1 MPRKPPLIVTLE
13 TISADNADKDR
24 RLNDLYIRMVKRRLL
39 ESGFDNVQKKAVLR
53 ELKSINKERF

>member
-1 MPRKPPLIVTLE
+1 MPRKPPPEVTAE

-39 ESGFDNVQKKAVLR
+39 ESSFDNVQKKAVLNAIR
-53 ELKSINKERF
+53 QIIKERL

>member
-1 MPRKPPLIVTLE
+1 MPRKPPPVVTAE

-39 ESGFDNVQKKAVLR
+39 ESGYDNVQKKVVLR
-53 ELKSINKERF
+53 ELKSINKKRF

>member
-1 MPRKPPLIVTLE
+1 MPRKPPPEVTLE

-53 ELKSINKERF
+53 ELKSINKERL

>member
-1 MPRKPPLIVTLE
+1 MPRKTPPVVTAE

-53 ELKSINKERF
+53 ELKSINKKRF

>member
-1 MPRKPPLIVTLE
+1 MPRKPPPVVTAE
-13 TISADNADKDR
+13 TISAVNADKDR

-53 ELKSINKERF
+53 ELKSINKKRF